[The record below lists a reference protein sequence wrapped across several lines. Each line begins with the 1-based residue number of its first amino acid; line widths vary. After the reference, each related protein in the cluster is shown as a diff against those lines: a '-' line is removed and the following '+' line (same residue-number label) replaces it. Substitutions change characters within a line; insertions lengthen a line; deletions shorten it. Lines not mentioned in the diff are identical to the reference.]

1 LKWEIGRGKYSAL
14 YKGRNNK
21 KLKIRSHVNR
31 ERCRSMKFAFP
42 QHLALKKYELK
53 KEDDRAQSFTV
64 FTLNRFY
71 ELMSQI
77 A

>member
-1 LKWEIGRGKYSAL
+1 
-14 YKGRNNK
+14 
-21 KLKIRSHVNR
+21 
-31 ERCRSMKFAFP
+31 MKFAFP